1 MTKYLNKF
9 RIESN
14 RAYWWDYGW
23 NGAYFITICTQ
34 NREHFFGEII
44 DDEMH
49 FSPLGAIVDVLWN
62 EIPFRNK
69 NIELGDYIV
78 MPNHI
83 HGILILDKPDF
94 NLNHYPMKD
103 NYENINIKK
112 NFKVRDVA
120 CNVFTNKV
128 VSNFYSSI
136 SPKSNTIST
145 IIRSFKSA
153 VTKHANRMKLENGWQ
168 ANFHDHIIRNNKDY
182 EKISNYIIQNPK
194 NWKMDTFNTI

>member
-1 MTKYLNKF
+1 MTKYQNKY

-14 RAYWWDYGW
+14 RAYWWNYGW

-44 DDEMH
+44 DNEMH
-49 FSPLGAIVDVLWN
+49 LSPLGAIVDVLWH
-62 EIPFRNK
+62 EIPNRNK

-94 NLNHYPMKD
+94 NQQNYSLNTTGANDKTKQD
-103 NYENINIKK
+103 LQVK
-112 NFKVRDVA
+112 DVA
-120 CNVFTNKV
+120 CNDSTNDEN
-128 VSNFYSSI
+128 SNFYSSI

-153 VTKHANRMKLENGWQ
+153 VTKHANRMNLENGWQ
-168 ANFHDHIIRNNKDY
+168 TNFHDQLIRNNKDY
-182 EKISNYIIQNPK
+182 QKISDYIVQNPK
-194 NWKMDTFNTI
+194 NWKMDTFYSN